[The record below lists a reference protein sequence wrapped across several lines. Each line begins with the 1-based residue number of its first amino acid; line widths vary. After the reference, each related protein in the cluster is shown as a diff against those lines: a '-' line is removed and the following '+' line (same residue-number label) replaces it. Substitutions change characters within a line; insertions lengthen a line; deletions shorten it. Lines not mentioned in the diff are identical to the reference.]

1 MPPESDPLRPSRSSS
16 TSTAATTRCVPSRA
30 FKRLEALALIE
41 GSRTTKIGF
50 LKAFSDRPEAFTFGI
65 SPLQT
70 TLVQLKLREVIIL
83 PRSALG
89 PRPQRANGQADAF
102 PCSFHDDV
110 NDDLQKRKADV
121 VELYQPLTPAMLDIQ
136 TAILEC
142 MELTLAE
149 IKRSNTYV
157 RPLLIPQ
164 PTNQADPIVPQLEI
178 DDLTVENALF
188 STFDRLVRSQLDPV
202 WHKVG
207 PKTRGLVNDL
217 STLRKLQ
224 E

>member
-1 MPPESDPLRPSRSSS
+1 ML
-16 TSTAATTRCVPSRA
+16 TRR
-30 FKRLEALALIE
+30 
-41 GSRTTKIGF
+41 
-50 LKAFSDRPEAFTFGI
+50 
-65 SPLQT
+65 
-70 TLVQLKLREVIIL
+70 
-83 PRSALG
+83 
-89 PRPQRANGQADAF
+89 
-102 PCSFHDDV
+102 FHDDV

-157 RPLLIPQ
+157 RPPADKRFCSAELT
-164 PTNQADPIVPQLEI
+164 PTSSGQLEI
-178 DDLTVENALF
+178 EDLTVENALF
-188 STFDRLVRSQLDPV
+188 SSFDRLVRSQLDPV